1 MNGRLY
7 FSSFSPLNRLFILD
21 IDRPSTEQFNDEE
34 TTTTETIE
42 KRLMM
47 TIFAID
53 FRLIY
58 FNYLLHCALGTVWRR
73 VERVA
78 PDWMFYFSD
87 HHKIQKETMAT
98 YGFAVNKTVNQPSFP
113 DDCQLD
119 EASTDWK
126 TAVTPFLCHRSN
138 EEKKRTTRQNPDTQT
153 RNSSSSNSNADATI
167 QRIEN
172 EKIPKLW
179 LCLFVC
185 LLFFFFWVVKFCVL
199 FEIFIRSF
207 SSFFLV
213 VLACWR
219 GE

>member
-1 MNGRLY
+1 
-7 FSSFSPLNRLFILD
+7 
-21 IDRPSTEQFNDEE
+21 
-34 TTTTETIE
+34 
-42 KRLMM
+42 
-47 TIFAID
+47 
-53 FRLIY
+53 
-58 FNYLLHCALGTVWRR
+58 
-73 VERVA
+73 
-78 PDWMFYFSD
+78 MFYFSD

-185 LLFFFFWVVKFCVL
+185 CFFFESSNFVFCLKYL
-199 FEIFIRSF
+199 FAHFPHF
-207 SSFFLV
+207 SL
-213 VLACWR
+213 LCWR
-219 GE
+219 AEEVNKDDEYERIKTRHFQTSSSSSNRPSGMGTCRTESPVFFFNSF